1 MNMNENTT
9 PESVEQLLRQSKES
23 ELLRFTTAGSVDDG
37 KSTLIG
43 RMLHDSKSIFNDHLE
58 AVHRDSKKLGREEID
73 YALLTDGLKA
83 EREQGITIDVAF
95 RYFSTPKRRFIIAD
109 TPGHEQYTRNMAT
122 GASTA
127 DLAIVLV
134 DARNGI
140 LTQSRRH
147 CFISSLLRIP
157 HIVVAVNKMDLVD
170 WSEDIFQ
177 EIKSEFVDFARKLNV
192 TDLTFIPISALKG
205 DNVVTKSTNMPW
217 YDGSP
222 LLSYLE
228 NVYIDSGRN
237 LIDFRF
243 PVQYV
248 NRPNQNFR
256 GFCGTVASGV
266 IRKGDSIIVHPS
278 RKESKVKSI
287 VTMEGDIPE
296 AFSGMSVTLTL
307 EDEID
312 ISRGNMITHV
322 NNLPETGQDLEA
334 MLVWMSENKM
344 AVDRHYL
351 FKHCTQTVRGMFSNL
366 MYKVDPNTLHRQ
378 DSDGLEL
385 NEIGRV
391 RISLLKSI
399 AYDEYNKNR
408 STGNFIVID
417 TVTNNTVAAGMIIR
431 RSGSS
436 RAAKLDAAPKSQNIS
451 WHESMVT
458 RKERMALLGQK
469 PVTLWFTG
477 LSASGKSTIG
487 FALENELINQGHACY
502 VLDGDNIRH
511 GINRDLGFSPAD
523 RKENIRRIAEIA
535 KLMNDAGLIVIT
547 AFISPYREDRDAARK
562 IIGEDNFFEVYV
574 DTPIEE
580 CRKRDPKG
588 LYKKADAGEI
598 PEFTG
603 VNSPYEPPVAP
614 ELHIRTDQQELPEI
628 KREIFKMLNM
638 EQSL

>member
-1 MNMNENTT
+1 MNTNTQKIT
-9 PESVEQLLRQSKES
+9 ESVEDLLRQSTES
-23 ELLRFTTAGSVDDG
+23 ELLRFSTAGSVDDG

-43 RMLHDSKSIFNDHLE
+43 RMLHDSKSIYSDHLE
-58 AVHRDSKKLGREEID
+58 AMHRDSKKLGREEID

-127 DLAIVLV
+127 DLAIILI

-147 CFISSLLRIP
+147 CFISSLLRIH

-170 WSEDIFQ
+170 WSEDVYND
-177 EIKSEFVDFARKLNV
+177 IKEEFIDFARKLNV
-192 TDLTFIPISALKG
+192 TDMTFIPISALKG

-217 YDGSP
+217 YDGAP
-222 LLSYLE
+222 LLSFLE
-228 NVYIDSGRN
+228 NVYIDSERN
-237 LIDFRF
+237 LIDMRF

-248 NRPNQNFR
+248 NRPNQDFR

-266 IRKGDSIIVHPS
+266 VRKGDGITVFPS
-278 RKESKVKSI
+278 RKETKVKSI
-287 VTMEGDIPE
+287 LTMDGELEE
-296 AFSGMSVTLTL
+296 AYSGMSVTLSL

-322 NNLPETGQDLEA
+322 SNLPDSGQELEA
-334 MLVWMSENKM
+334 MLVWMSEDKM
-344 AVDRHYL
+344 VLDRHYL
-351 FKHCTQTVRGMFSNL
+351 VKHCTQTLRGTVSGL
-366 MYKVDPNTLHRQ
+366 KYKINPDSLHRQ
-378 DSDGLEL
+378 ETETLQL

-391 RISLLKSI
+391 KISLLKSI
-399 AYDEYNKNR
+399 AYDEYYKNR
-408 STGNFIVID
+408 NTGSFILID
-417 TVTNNTVAAGMIIR
+417 TITNNTVAAGMIIR
-431 RSGSS
+431 RSG
-436 RAAKLDAAPKSQNIS
+436 KAAPRMTSEPKSKNIT
-451 WHESMVT
+451 WHESAVT
-458 RKERMALLGQK
+458 NKERMALLGQK

-487 FALENELINQGHACY
+487 FALENELMSMGRACY

-535 KLMNDAGLIVIT
+535 RLMNDAGLIVIT
-547 AFISPYREDRDAARK
+547 AFISPYREDRDDARK
-562 IIGEDNFFEVYV
+562 IIGEDNFVEVFV

-588 LYKKADAGEI
+588 LYKKADSGEI
-598 PEFTG
+598 ADFTG
-603 VNSPYEPPVAP
+603 VNSPYESPLNP
-614 ELHIRTDQQELPEI
+614 ELHVRT
-628 KREIFKMLNM
+628 N
-638 EQSL
+638 EQSIEEIQRVIINKLGLG

>member
-1 MNMNENTT
+1 MDKNIS
-9 PESVEQLLRQSKES
+9 PESVEVMLRQSRES

-43 RMLHDSKSIFNDHLE
+43 RMLHDSKSIYSDQLA

-170 WSEDIFQ
+170 WSEDVYQ
-177 EIKSEFVDFARKLNV
+177 AIKSEFTDFARKLNIN
-192 TDLTFIPISALKG
+192 DMTFIPISALNG
-205 DNVVTKSTNMPW
+205 DNVVNKSNNMPW
-217 YDGSP
+217 YAGAP
-222 LLSYLE
+222 LLSFLE
-228 NVYIDSGRN
+228 NVYIDSGCN

-248 NRPNQNFR
+248 NRPNHEFR
-256 GFCGTVASGV
+256 GYCGTIASGV
-266 IRKGDSIIVHPS
+266 VRKGDKITVYPS
-278 RKESKVKSI
+278 RKESLVESI
-287 VTMEGDIPE
+287 VTMEGEIPE

-312 ISRGNMITHV
+312 ISRGNMLTHV
-322 NNLPETGQDLEA
+322 NNLPETGQDIEA
-334 MLVWMSENKM
+334 MLVWMDEDKM
-344 AVDRHYL
+344 SLDRHYL
-351 FKHCTQTVRGMFSNL
+351 IKHCTQTVRATISDL
-366 MYKVDPNTLHRQ
+366 AYKIDPDTLHHQ
-378 DSDGLEL
+378 DTDTLEL

-391 RISLLKSI
+391 RISMLKSI
-399 AYDEYNKNR
+399 AYDEYSKNR
-408 STGNFIVID
+408 NTGNFIVID
-417 TVTNNTVAAGMIIR
+417 AISNNTVAAGMIIR
-431 RSGSS
+431 RSATHRPATFDSTS
-436 RAAKLDAAPKSQNIS
+436 KSKNIS
-451 WHESMVT
+451 WHESLVT
-458 RKERMALLGQK
+458 QSQRMGLFGQK

-487 FALENELINQGHACY
+487 FALENELINRNQACY

-511 GINRDLGFSPAD
+511 GINRDLGFSPSD

-535 KLMNDAGLIVIT
+535 KIMNNAGLIVIT

-562 IIGEDNFFEVYV
+562 IIGNDNFIEVYI
-574 DTPIEE
+574 DAPIEE

-588 LYKKADAGEI
+588 LYKKADSGEL

-603 VNSPYEPPVAP
+603 VNSPYEEPLKP
-614 ELHIRTDQQELPEI
+614 ELHIKTDKQDIQEIQEQILA
-628 KREIFKMLNM
+628 MLN
-638 EQSL
+638 

>member
-1 MNMNENTT
+1 MITDT
-9 PESVEQLLRQSKES
+9 KTSPESVETLLRQSRES

-43 RMLHDSKSIFNDHLE
+43 RMLYDSKSIFNDHLD

-95 RYFSTPKRRFIIAD
+95 RYFSTPKRRFIVAD

-127 DLAIVLV
+127 DLAIVLI

-157 HIVVAVNKMDLVD
+157 HIIVAVNKMDLVD
-170 WSEDIFQ
+170 WSEDVYQ
-177 EIKSEFVDFARKLNV
+177 QIKSEFTDFARKLNIN
-192 TDLTFIPISALKG
+192 DLTFIPISALKG
-205 DNVVTKSTNMPW
+205 DNVVFKSKNMPW
-217 YDGSP
+217 YDGAP
-222 LLSYLE
+222 LLSLLE

-248 NRPNQNFR
+248 NRPNQDFR
-256 GFCGTVASGV
+256 GYCGTVASGV
-266 IRKGDSIIVHPS
+266 VRKGDAIIVQPS
-278 RKESKVKSI
+278 RKKSKIKSI
-287 VTMEGDIPE
+287 VTMDGDLDE
-296 AFSGMSVTLTL
+296 AFAGMSVTLTL

-312 ISRGNMITHV
+312 ISRGNMLTHV
-322 NNLPETGQDLEA
+322 NNQPETGQELDA
-334 MLVWMSENKM
+334 MLVWMSEDKM
-344 AVDRHYL
+344 ALDRHYL
-351 FKHCTQTVRGMFSNL
+351 IKHCTQTIRGTISNL
-366 MYKVDPNTLHRQ
+366 MYKVNPDTLHRQ
-378 DSDGLEL
+378 ETDGLEL

-391 RISLLKSI
+391 NISLLKSI
-399 AYDEYNKNR
+399 AYDEYSKNR
-408 STGNFIVID
+408 NTGNFIIID
-417 TVTNNTVAAGMIIR
+417 TITNTTVAAGMIIH
-431 RSGSS
+431 
-436 RAAKLDAAPKSQNIS
+436 RAGGNRLQRLDAAPKSQNIS
-451 WHESMVT
+451 WHESAVT
-458 RKERMALLGQK
+458 QKERMDILGQK

-487 FALENELINQGHACY
+487 FSLEHELILRGRACY

-535 KLMNDAGLIVIT
+535 RLMNEAGLIVIT

-562 IIGEDNFFEVYV
+562 IIGEDNFIEIYV

-588 LYKKADAGEI
+588 LYKKADSGEI

-603 VNSPYEPPVAP
+603 VNSPYEPPLEP
-614 ELHIRTDQQELPEI
+614 ELHIRTDQQGIPEI
-628 KREIFKMLNM
+628 QQEILKRLNM
-638 EQSL
+638 E

>member
-1 MNMNENTT
+1 MNIDKNTS
-9 PESVEQLLRQSKES
+9 PESVEVMLRQSRES

-43 RMLHDSKSIFNDHLE
+43 RMLHDSKSIYSDHLD

-127 DLAIVLV
+127 DLAVVLI
-134 DARNGI
+134 DARYGI

-157 HIVVAVNKMDLVD
+157 HVVVAVNKMDLVD
-170 WSEDIFQ
+170 WSEDVY
-177 EIKSEFVDFARKLNV
+177 EKIKADFIDFARKLNIN
-192 TDLTFIPISALKG
+192 DLSFIPISALKG
-205 DNVVTKSTNMPW
+205 DNVVNKSNNMPW
-217 YDGSP
+217 YDGAP
-222 LLSYLE
+222 LLSFLE

-248 NRPNQNFR
+248 NRPNHEFR
-256 GFCGTVASGV
+256 GYCGTVASGV
-266 IRKGDSIIVHPS
+266 VRKGDKITVHPS
-278 RKESKVKSI
+278 RKETRIESI
-287 VTMEGDIPE
+287 VTMDGEIPE

-312 ISRGNMITHV
+312 ISRGNMLTHV
-322 NNLPETGQDLEA
+322 NNLPDTGQDLEA
-334 MLVWMSENKM
+334 MLVWMNEEKM
-344 AVDRHYL
+344 SLDRHYL
-351 FKHCTQTVRGMFSNL
+351 IKHCTQTVRATIADL
-366 MYKVDPNTLHRQ
+366 MYKIDPNTLHRQ

-391 RISLLKSI
+391 KISMLKSI
-399 AYDEYNKNR
+399 AYDEYSKNR
-408 STGNFIVID
+408 NTGNFIVID
-417 TVTNNTVAAGMIIR
+417 TISNTTVAAGMIIR
-431 RSGSS
+431 RSSGHRS
-436 RAAKLDAAPKSQNIS
+436 AALDSTPKSQNIS

-458 RKERMALLGQK
+458 QNQRMELLGQK

-487 FALENELINQGHACY
+487 FALENELMNLGRACY

-511 GINRDLGFSPAD
+511 GINRDLGFSPGD

-562 IIGEDNFFEVYV
+562 IIGNDNFIEVYV
-574 DTPIEE
+574 DTPIDE

-588 LYKKADAGEI
+588 LYKKADSGEI
-598 PEFTG
+598 PDFTG
-603 VNSPYEPPVAP
+603 VNSPYEHPLKP
-614 ELHIRTDQQELPEI
+614 ELHVRTDKQDVEEIQQQILA
-628 KREIFKMLNM
+628 MLHLNK
-638 EQSL
+638 